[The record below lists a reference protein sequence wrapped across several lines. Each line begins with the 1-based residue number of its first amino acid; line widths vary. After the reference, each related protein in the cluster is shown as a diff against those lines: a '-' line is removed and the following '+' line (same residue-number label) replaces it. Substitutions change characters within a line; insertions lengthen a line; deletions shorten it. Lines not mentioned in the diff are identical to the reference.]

1 MCFTLGPDPQTLE
14 ILSDLRL
21 EFSSKGKEKVY
32 FHANLN
38 SLSVNL
44 RGGHIDHLP
53 ILRPSDLEL
62 HYDFG
67 SNDVRS
73 HTTIVFKLNKIVSTL
88 TMTSLDLIQK
98 QIQVPENETRICMP
112 REYFKVEYLY
122 DISQMNTH
130 TLVFKYINIYF
141 LAIQVR

>member
-1 MCFTLGPDPQTLE
+1 MCFSFGPLPQTLE

-21 EFSSKGKEKVY
+21 EYSSKGKEKVY

-38 SLSVNL
+38 SLSINL

-53 ILRPSDLEL
+53 ILRPSNLEL

-67 SNDVRS
+67 SNDLSS
-73 HTTIVFKLNKIVSTL
+73 HTTVMFKLNKVVSTL

-98 QIQVPENETRICMP
+98 QIQVLEKETR
-112 REYFKVEYLY
+112 
-122 DISQMNTH
+122 T
-130 TLVFKYINIYF
+130 
-141 LAIQVR
+141 